1 MCERAEPL
9 QQHGEPAVLQQVYSH
24 VPQSYQPFLSVAKYV
39 YRTCTYSMHSTLKI

>member
-24 VPQSYQPFLSVAKYV
+24 VPQSHQPFLSVAKYPEHV
-39 YRTCTYSMHSTLKI
+39 YIVCILH